1 MNRQEL
7 FENLKTIVGENNT
20 SIDDAILFAYSFDVS
35 QFEHSPDIVVRPA
48 STEEVVEIV
57 KFANKYQIPV
67 TPRGAGSGTTGG
79 AIPVKGGILIDFTR
93 MNKIKK
99 LDLENLEVIVQPG
112 TVLANLNKYLAPH
125 NLFFPIDL
133 GSSKM
138 ATVGGTISNNGGG
151 LRAVKYRV
159 TKNYVKQLKIVLPE
173 GNILITSLKK
183 INGSYFDISNLFI
196 GSEGTLGI
204 IIEVTL
210 NILPIPEEIRVI
222 MAIYD
227 DLEKSAK
234 TVPEVF
240 KAGVLPSAIEILDK
254 SAIIALNK
262 DRPDINLPEDAEA
275 ILLFE
280 VDGTFN
286 YVEAEIEKIHKI
298 CIDAGSVKIQKA
310 KDKAESI
317 EIWEARSSTGV
328 AATRFREGYSRVY
341 VGEDITVPLLKLPII
356 LKELRIL
363 SDKYDLP
370 IIVFGHI
377 GDSNLHPA
385 ITIEK
390 DNPSHLEKLD
400 KLMDEIHLL
409 AINEG
414 GVVTGEHGIGL
425 ARAKYLEIER
435 PEELRFMRIIKKV
448 IDPKNIINPGKIDL
462 DKIYREE

>member
-7 FENLKTIVGENNT
+7 FDKLKPIVGENNI
-20 SIDDAILFAYSFDVS
+20 SIDDAVLFTYSFDVS
-35 QFEHSPDIVVRPA
+35 QFEHSPDIVVRPS
-48 STEEVVEIV
+48 STKEVVDIV
-57 KFANKYQIPV
+57 KFAHNYQIPV

-79 AIPVKGGILIDFTR
+79 AVPVKGGILIDFTR
-93 MNKIKK
+93 MHNIMK
-99 LDLENLEVIVQPG
+99 LDIENLEVIVEPG
-112 TVLANLNKYLAPH
+112 VVLANLNEYLSTF
-125 NLFFPIDL
+125 NLFYPIDL

-138 ATVGGTISNNGGG
+138 ATIGGTISNNGGG

-159 TKNYVKQLKIVLPE
+159 TRNYVKKIKIVLPD
-173 GNILITSLKK
+173 GNVLDTGLRK
-183 INGSYFDISNLFI
+183 INNSYFDISNLFI
-196 GSEGTLGI
+196 GAEGTLGI
-204 IIEVTL
+204 ITEMTL
-210 NILPIPEEIRVI
+210 EILPIPQEIRVI

-254 SAIIALNK
+254 SAIIAINK
-262 DRPDINLPEDAEA
+262 DRPDIKLPEDAEA

-280 VDGTFN
+280 VDGTFEN
-286 YVEAEIEKIHKI
+286 VESEIEKINKI
-298 CIDAGSVKIQKA
+298 CEDSGSVKIQKA
-310 KDKAESI
+310 KNKAESI
-317 EIWEARSSTGV
+317 EIWEARSSAGV
-328 AATRFREGYSRVY
+328 AATRFRDGYSRVY

-356 LKELRIL
+356 LIKLRDL
-363 SDKYDLP
+363 SINYDLP

-390 DNPSHLEKLD
+390 DNPSHLQKLE

-425 ARAKYLEIER
+425 ARSKYLEIER
-435 PEELRFMRIIKKV
+435 PEELKLMRKIKKI

-462 DKIYREE
+462 DKIYLEE